1 MIRDVKIKHPLL
13 WRTIKKA
20 KIIRKYKK
28 INKKNMSNYK
38 NTDKERCRKAAL
50 MKLVIAKNGSYISL
64 KQLYYKLLAIR
75 NYLSKL
81 LEVSKNRNKNKSIKI
96 LD

>member
-1 MIRDVKIKHPLL
+1 MK
-13 WRTIKKA
+13 
-20 KIIRKYKK
+20 
-28 INKKNMSNYK
+28 NYK